1 MKDLTGILNIY
12 KPEGLTSHNVVSFVR
27 RTLNMKRVGHTGTL
41 DPMATGVLPVLV
53 GNATKLSELI
63 MADEKKYTARVT
75 LGIKTDTED
84 ITGEVLEK
92 NEVNVT
98 LDDIIETAKQFTGE
112 IDQIPPM
119 YSAIKVDGQKLYK
132 LARQGVEIER
142 KPRKITIYSIDVC
155 DFDGVN
161 FTMDVH
167 CSKGTYI
174 RSLCRDIGDAL
185 GCGATMSALER
196 TMSGVFIKENSYT
209 FEQIEEIAKSEKIEE
224 ILMKPDDVL
233 TDFVAINV
241 DDEFAQKIKNG
252 IRLRP
257 NQLGITD
264 FCEDQMFRIY
274 EEENLICLLKVKN
287 CDGQMLLTMEKSFY

>member
-1 MKDLTGILNIY
+1 MNGILNVY
-12 KPEGLTSHNVVSFVR
+12 KPKGLTSHNVVSFVR
-27 RTLNMKRVGHTGTL
+27 RNLNMKRVGHTGTL
-41 DPMATGVLPVLV
+41 DPLATGVLPVLV

-84 ITGEVLEK
+84 ITGEIIEK
-92 NEVNVT
+92 NQVNVT
-98 LDDIIETAKQFTGE
+98 LDDIINTTKKFTGE

-142 KPRKITIYSIDVC
+142 KSRKITIYSIDVYN
-155 DFDGVN
+155 FDGTS

-174 RSLCRDIGDAL
+174 RSLCRDIGDCL
-185 GCGATMSALER
+185 GCGATMSELER
-196 TMSGVFIKENSYT
+196 TMSGIFKKENSYT
-209 FEQIEEIAKSEKIEE
+209 FEQIEEIVNQGKIEE
-224 ILMKPDDVL
+224 IMMKPDDVL
-233 TDFVAINV
+233 EDFIAVNV
-241 DDEFAQKIKNG
+241 TEENAQKIKNG

-257 NQLGITD
+257 PQLGI
-264 FCEDQMFRIY
+264 EKYEEEQMFRIY
-274 EEENLICLLKVKN
+274 HEEKLICLLKVKN
-287 CDGQMLLTMEKSFY
+287 CDGQLLLAMEKSFY

>member
-1 MKDLTGILNIY
+1 MTGILNVY
-12 KPEGLTSHNVVSFVR
+12 KPKGMTSHNVVSFVR

-41 DPMATGVLPVLV
+41 DPMATGVLPILI

-84 ITGEVLEK
+84 ITGEITEEK
-92 NEVNVT
+92 EINVT
-98 LDDIIETAKQFTGE
+98 LDDIIETANKFTGE
-112 IDQIPPM
+112 IEQIPPM

-142 KPRKITIYSIDVC
+142 KARKITIYSIDIY
-155 DFDGVN
+155 DFDGTS

-185 GCGATMSALER
+185 GCGAVLSELER
-196 TMSGVFIKENSYT
+196 TMSGIFKKENSYT
-209 FEQIEEIAKSEKIEE
+209 FEQIEEIASKGKIEKI
-224 ILMKPDDVL
+224 LMVPDDVL
-233 TDFVAINV
+233 RDFTAINV
-241 DDEFAQKIKNG
+241 SEEYAQKIKNG
-252 IRLRP
+252 IRIRP
-257 NQLGITD
+257 SQVGIVD

-274 EEENLICLLKVKN
+274 ENDTLICLLKVKN
-287 CDGQMLLTMEKSFY
+287 CDGQMLLAMEKSFY

>member
-1 MKDLTGILNIY
+1 MNGILNVY

-53 GNATKLSELI
+53 GNATKLSDLI

-84 ITGEVLEK
+84 ITGEITEK
-92 NEVNVT
+92 KEVNVT
-98 LDDIIETAKQFTGE
+98 LDDIIEATKKFTGE

-142 KPRKITIYSIDVC
+142 KPRKITIYSIDIY
-155 DFDGVN
+155 DFDGVS

-174 RSLCRDIGDAL
+174 RSLCRDIGDSL
-185 GCGATMSALER
+185 GCGATMSELER
-196 TMSGVFIKENSYT
+196 TMSGIFKKENSYT
-209 FEQIEEIAKSEKIEE
+209 FEQIEEFVKLGKTEE
-224 ILMKPDDVL
+224 ILMTPDDVL
-233 TDFVAINV
+233 TDFVAVNV
-241 DDEFAQKIKNG
+241 NEEFAQKIKNG

-257 NQLGITD
+257 SQLGIKEYQ
-264 FCEDQMFRIY
+264 EDQMFRIY

-287 CDGQMLLTMEKSFY
+287 CDGHMLLAMEKSFY